1 MKFLHLFLIIN
12 FVICY
17 AGICGDTTRAA
28 FAAPE
33 AAESCHSMGHEKA
46 DSGNTQI
53 ATEKESVQDSPCCL
67 ETLVNSSPDE
77 YSHSV
82 FTVTLVLPVNGFYT
96 QNSGHLKAPGD
107 RLYRDHDP
115 PDLQVSFSTFL
126 L

>member
-17 AGICGDTTRAA
+17 AGICGDTARAA
-28 FAAPE
+28 FALPE
-33 AAESCHSMGHEKA
+33 AAESCHSMGHDKDA
-46 DSGNTQI
+46 SDNTQI

-77 YSHSV
+77 LLGPELSV
-82 FTVTLVLPVNGFYT
+82 TEVLPIISL
-96 QNSGHLKAPGD
+96 NSDLSISEKVLHDPLSRG
-107 RLYRDHDP
+107 HDP
-115 PDLQVSFSTFL
+115 PDLQIYFSTFL